1 MNRAKLSMLPRE
13 KLILLN
19 LTLVVVPSSTC
30 DKGEQIRK
38 RLWDYGL
45 KGRGGGG
52 KRKKNINQTGF
63 KNVTFVTNISFVIRL
78 WSWKEDKLR
87 PRVNMGTN

>member
-1 MNRAKLSMLPRE
+1 MGLRVERE
-13 KLILLN
+13 
-19 LTLVVVPSSTC
+19 
-30 DKGEQIRK
+30 
-38 RLWDYGL
+38 
-45 KGRGGGG
+45 GGKKKKK